1 MRIGLVCPYTWDI
14 PGGVQYHVRDLAET
28 LIGLGHEVSVLT
40 PADDESRLPPY
51 AVCAGRA
58 VAIPYNG
65 AVARMQFGPVS
76 AARVRRWLR
85 SGHFDVLHVHEP
97 AAPSLS
103 LLTCML
109 ATGPIVATLH
119 GAATRLLLLAATQG
133 VLQPFMERISGRI
146 AVSDLA
152 RRMQVEHLGGDAVV
166 IPNGVHVGQYAAAIP
181 LPGYPRPGG
190 TVGFIGRYDE
200 PRKGMPVLL
209 EAMAALAPHRPGL
222 RLVVA
227 GRGESEEFLA
237 DLPPALHDRVD
248 LLGVLSEADKAALL
262 HSVDVYCAP
271 NTGGES
277 FGVILLEAM
286 AAGAPIVASDLDAF
300 SRVLDGGRAG
310 VLVPVEDAGALAS
323 ALVGVLDQPTRR
335 AALVAAGRSVV
346 ADYDWPVVAARIVGV
361 YETVVAAAP
370 GKVDAL
376 PEPDAEPDA
385 AAHVDGDPGHITEG
399 EPAERAWRPSMR
411 RPWRYLTDG

>member
-14 PGGVQYHVRDLAET
+14 PGGAQFHVRDLAET

-40 PADDESRLPPY
+40 PADDESSLPPY

-58 VAIPYNG
+58 VAAIRYNG
-65 AVARMQFGPVS
+65 AVARMQFGPMS
-76 AARVRRWLR
+76 AARVRRWIKAGR
-85 SGHFDVLHVHEP
+85 FDVLHVHEP

-119 GAATRLLLLAATQG
+119 AASTRLFWLAATQG

-152 RRMQVEHLGGDAVV
+152 RRLQVEHLGGDAVV
-166 IPNGVHVGQYAAAIP
+166 IPNGVDVGQYRRAAP
-181 LPGYPRPGG
+181 LPGYPREGG

-209 EAMAALAPHRPGL
+209 EAMAALVPHRPGL
-222 RLVVA
+222 RLLVA
-227 GRGESEEFLA
+227 GRGDDADFAA
-237 DLPPALHDRVD
+237 DLPPELVGRVH
-248 LLGVLSEADKAALL
+248 LLGMLSEADKASLL

-300 SRVLDGGRAG
+300 RQVLDGGRAG
-310 VLVPVEDAGALAS
+310 VLVPVGDGEALA
-323 ALVGVLDQPTRR
+323 AGLARMLDDTAGRKSF
-335 AALVAAGRSVV
+335 VAAASSVV
-346 ADYDWPVVAARIVGV
+346 AEYDWPVVAARIVGV

-370 GKVDAL
+370 GKVQAL
-376 PEPDAEPDA
+376 PEPEPD
-385 AAHVDGDPGHITEG
+385 VDSDADADLDLASEAP
-399 EPAERAWRPSMR
+399 ERAARFLRPSMR
-411 RPWRYLTDG
+411 RPRRSPDP